1 VKKRMAQIK
10 QWDGLGMGTSKEVVV
25 KGEGEVEMNMIE
37 IFQMP
42 A

>member
-1 VKKRMAQIK
+1 
-10 QWDGLGMGTSKEVVV
+10 LGMGTSKEVVV

-42 A
+42 AWKQNN